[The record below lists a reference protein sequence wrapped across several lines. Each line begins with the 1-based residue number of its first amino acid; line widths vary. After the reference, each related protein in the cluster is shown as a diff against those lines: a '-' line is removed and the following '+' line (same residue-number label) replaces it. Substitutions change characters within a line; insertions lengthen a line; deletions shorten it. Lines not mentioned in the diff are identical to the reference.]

1 MKDIE
6 DFYNTAILASPQVLL
21 FAIKDRTRIVPG
33 TAAGAKGVFSQETFA
48 GVMALLNTVP
58 KHLQSE
64 IGHIVILPAF
74 QRTHV
79 QTNASGLLLERCL
92 NPPEKGG
99 MGLRRVQWQ
108 ANTYNIPSVE
118 AAKKLGFQW
127 EGVLRW
133 HRLLPEGKG
142 PLTNAKPRDDGL
154 GAGRHNATLSFCWD
168 DWEDGGRESVA
179 KLMVLRKK

>member
-1 MKDIE
+1 M
-6 DFYNTAILASPQVLL
+6 LSPPEVLL

-33 TAAGAKGVFSQETFA
+33 SPAEGKGVFSRETFA

-58 KHLQSE
+58 QHLQTE
-64 IGHIVILPAF
+64 IGHIVILPPF

-79 QTNASGLLLERCL
+79 QTNASGLLLQRCL
-92 NPPEKGG
+92 DPPEQGG

-108 ANTYNIPSVE
+108 ANTYNLPSIN
-118 AAKKLGFQW
+118 AAKRLGFQW
-127 EGVLRW
+127 EGILRW

-142 PLTNAKPRDDGL
+142 PLLNAKPRDDGL

-168 DWEDGGRESVA
+168 DWENGGKESVA
-179 KLMVLRKK
+179 ELMKLR